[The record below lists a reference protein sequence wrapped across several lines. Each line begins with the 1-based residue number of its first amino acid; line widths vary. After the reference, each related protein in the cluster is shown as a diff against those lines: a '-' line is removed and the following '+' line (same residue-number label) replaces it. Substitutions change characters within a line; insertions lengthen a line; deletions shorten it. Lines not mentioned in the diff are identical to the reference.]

1 MTAITEKI
9 TSALHPLAAFDDPVG
24 NSLVRF
30 ILLEFGELCKLI
42 RNDLLGLQ

>member
-9 TSALHPLAAFDDPVG
+9 TSALQPLASFDDPTG
-24 NSLVRF
+24 NSLIGI